1 MKIRLATPEDASAC
15 NDFYNQY
22 YTDKRTLD
30 QWRWEFCS
38 SLYKGPMAPF
48 VMVEDGGCVVG
59 TQAMIP
65 VPMID
70 GQGTFWT
77 AKSEETLVD
86 PHYRGKHLFAQMY
99 ELLFD
104 YAKQN
109 DIRAIWGFTPAE
121 RAFKRVGF
129 AVPGATSQLFRPF
142 SGRSVKILSDRYFV
156 RKKRVQWSA
165 LKTMAGSLAGAG
177 LSLVSSALNLSQ
189 RIVERRILLNGL
201 HLKTL
206 TDPPEDISELSVS
219 FVKQWGGTTIFRS
232 ADYLRWRIFANP
244 HVSAVVRAVYMNNQL
259 LGWIIYALDDDSMG
273 YIVDLM
279 AISDSVDGLSAVAV
293 IKILLIDAVKRL
305 QKAGAVGV
313 RAWHI
318 NDHPFGRSAAQLMK
332 RMGFFLIRKGYQVV
346 VYPHLETIERQS
358 LNFFDN
364 WYITRL
370 YTQGLLG

>member
-1 MKIRLATPEDASAC
+1 MRIRLATPEDALAC
-15 NDFYNQY
+15 NAFYNQY

-30 QWRWEFCS
+30 QWKWEFCS
-38 SLYKGPMAPF
+38 SLYRGPMVPF
-48 VMVEDGGCVVG
+48 VLVEDGGRVVG

-70 GQGTFWT
+70 NQGTFWT

-86 PHYRGKHLFAQMY
+86 PHYRGKRLFARMY

-104 YAKQN
+104 YAKRN
-109 DIRAIWGFTPAE
+109 DIQAIWGFTPAE
-121 RAFKRVGF
+121 RAFKRLGF
-129 AVPGATSQLFRPF
+129 AVPGGTSQLFRPF
-142 SGRSVKILSDRYFV
+142 SGRSVKILSDRYYA
-156 RKKRVQWSA
+156 RKEKAQRSA
-165 LKTMAGSLAGAG
+165 LKIIGGVLAGTG
-177 LSLVSSALNLSQ
+177 LSIVSSALYLSQ
-189 RIVERRILLNGL
+189 QIVERRTFKEGL

-206 TDPPEDISELSVS
+206 ADPPEEIGELSVS
-219 FVKQWGGTTIFRS
+219 FVKQWGGATIFRS

-244 HVSAVVRAVYMNNQL
+244 HVSAMVRAVYMSNQL
-259 LGWIIYALDDDSMG
+259 LGWVIYALDDDSMG

-279 AISDSVDGLSAVAV
+279 AIADSADELSAIAV
-293 IKILLIDAVKRL
+293 TKILLRDAVKRL

-313 RAWHI
+313 RAWQI
-318 NDHPFGRSAAQLMK
+318 NDHPFGRLVAQPMK
-332 RMGFFLIRKGYQVV
+332 RMGFFLMRRGHQVV
-346 VYPHLETIERQS
+346 VYPQLDTIERQS